1 MKTKVLLS
9 LMLLL
14 FACKSMGQKGFMG
27 QLERAAQLWEF
38 HENKVKEIKN
48 RSPYQ
53 YTSNGT
59 NVAYA
64 YNRSTT
70 RSLQWLDTRLE
81 NRGGYI
87 WVYSLQ
93 GDSKK
98 LKTRLKKECHDT
110 YSCVVRARNRC
121 EGTIDVFKLEIVIVP
136 GNVFVYLKRGLARV
150 EDYSMR

>member
-1 MKTKVLLS
+1 MKKILFLG
-9 LMLLL
+9 LLL
-14 FACKSMGQKGFMG
+14 TLFSCGSMGQNVMG
-27 QLERAAQLWEF
+27 QLERAAQLWNF
-38 HENKVKEIKN
+38 HEKIIQEIKA

-53 YTSNGT
+53 NTVNGT
-59 NVAYA
+59 KVVYA

-81 NRGGYI
+81 NRGGYVWI
-87 WVYSLQ
+87 YSLC

-98 LKTRLKKECHDT
+98 LKAKLRKERHDT
-110 YSCVVRARNRC
+110 YSCKIKSRNRYD
-121 EGTIDVFKLEIVIVP
+121 GQIDVFNLEIVIVP